1 MKWSCSVE
9 NKMKVLTVSV
19 DVSELSDSEIEELQ
33 TAMEVQMEDYE
44 GAAILNSGVQ
54 ELDVDELMEEDKD
67 DNLH

>member
-1 MKWSCSVE
+1 MR
-9 NKMKVLTVSV
+9 VLTVSI
-19 DVSELSDSEIEELQ
+19 DVSELSETEIEELQ

-54 ELDVDELMEEDKD
+54 EVDVDDLMEEDKD

>member
-33 TAMEVQMEDYE
+33 MAMEVQMEEYE

-67 DNLH
+67 ESLH

>member
-1 MKWSCSVE
+1 MESG
-9 NKMKVLTVSV
+9 KMKVLTVSI
-19 DVSELSDSEIEELQ
+19 DVSELSDSEVEELQ

-54 ELDVDELMEEDKD
+54 EMDMDELMEEDKD

>member
-1 MKWSCSVE
+1 MSS
-9 NKMKVLTVSV
+9 NKIKVLTVSV
-19 DVSELSDSEIEELQ
+19 DVSELSSTQIEELQ

-54 ELDVDELMEEDKD
+54 DLDVDELIEENKD

>member
-1 MKWSCSVE
+1 MGNNNSG
-9 NKMKVLTVSV
+9 KMKVLTVSV
-19 DVSELSDSEIEELQ
+19 DVSELSPSEIEELQ

-54 ELDVDELMEEDKD
+54 DLDVDDLMDEDKD